1 MINLL
6 VTLSIALSL
15 FCWGSPKGNI
25 FFSKQDVSL
34 TEFKPIVHAQKLYRR
49 EEQVN
54 LYIYAVK
61 PFETDNLIISM
72 VNLDNK
78 GIYLPKTEV
87 SQTMNID
94 VAPNDSAVKSK
105 ITPLKEGQFVV
116 LVFRSNKPEKP
127 FAQGELL
134 VE

>member
-6 VTLSIALSL
+6 VSLSIALNL
-15 FCWGSPKGNI
+15 FCWGSPQGNI
-25 FFSKQDVSL
+25 FFSKQNVSL
-34 TEFKPIVHAQKLYRR
+34 TEFNPFIHAQKLFKR
-49 EEQVN
+49 EGQIN
-54 LYIYAVK
+54 LYIYSVK

-72 VNLDNK
+72 VNLDNT

-94 VAPNDSAVKSK
+94 VDPNDSAVKSI
-105 ITPLKEGQFVV
+105 ITPLKEGQFIV